1 MNETKFHISLVTAET
16 IFFAA
21 ALSMC
26 LSTATGADLYTSPR
40 SDLMWI
46 IDGDTCLLL
55 AKSDSHVT
63 PPVRGVF
70 GMREAA
76 DSQCDSLRFYYLDS
90 LIDPC
95 RTACESMTVESSYD
109 ESRHSDSIYVTVSLP
124 NYPRLRCV
132 LISGLYETLGTSA
145 SGTLRFRKSRQATEA
160 TKSIGFTLYP
170 AVAPDRTG
178 CSRSKIMYD
187 FVIDADTSSNTFAI
201 TIPAITPSLINMA
214 VFDNEL
220 ILIKGNSVFW
230 QGKEYTRETL
240 PNGEVA
246 KRLANQRFWPPHMP
260 AKTVGKP
267 FLTLDHEKIITC
279 LAFGR
284 QGSSAGFV
292 KAEAIG
298 EIYEPL
304 PLAESE
310 SGRN

>member
-1 MNETKFHISLVTAET
+1 MNETKFHISLVTAAT

-46 IDGDTCLLL
+46 IDGDTCLRL

-70 GMREAA
+70 GMRE
-76 DSQCDSLRFYYLDS
+76 
-90 LIDPC
+90 
-95 RTACESMTVESSYD
+95 
-109 ESRHSDSIYVTVSLP
+109 
-124 NYPRLRCV
+124 
-132 LISGLYETLGTSA
+132 
-145 SGTLRFRKSRQATEA
+145 
-160 TKSIGFTLYP
+160 
-170 AVAPDRTG
+170 
-178 CSRSKIMYD
+178 
-187 FVIDADTSSNTFAI
+187 
-201 TIPAITPSLINMA
+201 
-214 VFDNEL
+214 
-220 ILIKGNSVFW
+220 VFW

-267 FLTLDHEKIITC
+267 FLTLDHEKIITR

-292 KAEAIG
+292 KAGAIG